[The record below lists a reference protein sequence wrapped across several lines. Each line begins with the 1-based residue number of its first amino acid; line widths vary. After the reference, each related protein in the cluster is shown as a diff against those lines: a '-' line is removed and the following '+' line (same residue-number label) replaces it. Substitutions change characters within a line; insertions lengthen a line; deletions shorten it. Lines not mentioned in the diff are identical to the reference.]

1 MRVFTDGSCTA
12 NGQKGAKAGY
22 AVWFPDH
29 PDWAESHRV
38 PETQSQTN
46 QRAELSAIHRAAQI
60 LDSKGCD
67 EDVIM
72 YTDSAY
78 SISCL
83 TEWFTGWV
91 ARNWKTSVGKDVLH
105 RDLIEETATLL
116 SKRKSYKFV
125 HVKAHTGK
133 SDDLSKQNDI
143 VDRMA
148 RESVEGRKIV
158 LPTVST
164 DEIAPG
170 CPLTILGPSIAQSV
184 VLEWV
189 KTHLDQ
195 FDADMVNKHMMKLLA
210 EACKSKKVNLTKHV
224 SQRTT
229 MLRAEVET
237 VLIEKV
243 VIE

>member
-12 NGQKGAKAGY
+12 NGQKNAKAGY
-22 AVWFPDH
+22 AVWFPEH
-29 PDWAESHRV
+29 PGLSESHRV
-38 PETQSQTN
+38 PDDKAQTN

-60 LDSKGCD
+60 LDLNGCD
-67 EDVIM
+67 EDVVV

-83 TEWFTGWV
+83 TEWIAGWV
-91 ARNWKTSVGKDVLH
+91 ARNWKTSAGKDVLH

-116 SKRKSYKFV
+116 SKRKSHKFV
-125 HVKAHTGK
+125 HVKAHTGGT
-133 SDDLSKQNDI
+133 DDLSKQNDV

-158 LPTVST
+158 VPTVPK
-164 DEIAPG
+164 DELATG
-170 CPLTILGPSIAQSV
+170 CPLTILGPSVAQSV
-184 VLEWV
+184 VLDWV

-195 FDADMVNKHMMKLLA
+195 FDADLVNKHMMKLFA
-210 EACKSKKVNLTKHV
+210 ESCKAKKICLTKHV